1 MHLVFILYALF
12 ASLFVLLKDTLSYGD
27 PFFIIGFRMAIAGI
41 GMLVYQF
48 IRKPNSLKLSSHSL
62 FLIFLLALLH
72 IYLTNIA
79 EIWAAITLNAAGAL
93 GKFDQGVI
101 DKDMKAKLS
110 VFKTNSLDE
119 IIYSW
124 GRNFAISPQKALS
137 LEAQ

>member
-1 MHLVFILYALF
+1 MALASDF
-12 ASLFVLLKDTLSYGD
+12 NPGSCHCDNLLLIASL
-27 PFFIIGFRMAIAGI
+27 AGKNLN
-41 GMLVYQF
+41 M
-48 IRKPNSLKLSSHSL
+48 
-62 FLIFLLALLH
+62 
-72 IYLTNIA
+72 NIA

>member
-1 MHLVFILYALF
+1 M
-12 ASLFVLLKDTLSYGD
+12 
-27 PFFIIGFRMAIAGI
+27 
-41 GMLVYQF
+41 
-48 IRKPNSLKLSSHSL
+48 
-62 FLIFLLALLH
+62 
-72 IYLTNIA
+72 NIA